1 MQALSWH
8 TTKYLVYTLK
18 ARVYTE
24 KIQKTRGLLGS
35 VGTDHVQGQISVQ
48 IQMEAIVF
56 IFLQIFSVARGMF
69 SKLGNHSVIPQF
81 SLGDFIDM

>member
-1 MQALSWH
+1 MQALSWY
-8 TTKYLVYTLK
+8 TTKYHVYTLK

-24 KIQKTRGLLGS
+24 KVQETRGLLGS
-35 VGTDHVQGQISVQ
+35 VGTDHVQRQIFMQ

-56 IFLQIFSVARGMF
+56 IFLQIFFVARGMF

-81 SLGDFIDM
+81 

>member
-1 MQALSWH
+1 MQALSWY
-8 TTKYLVYTLK
+8 TTKYLVHTLK

-24 KIQKTRGLLGS
+24 KIQETRGLLDS
-35 VGTDHVQGQISVQ
+35 IGTDHVQGQISVQ

-69 SKLGNHSVIPQF
+69 SKLGSHSVIPQF
-81 SLGDFIDM
+81 